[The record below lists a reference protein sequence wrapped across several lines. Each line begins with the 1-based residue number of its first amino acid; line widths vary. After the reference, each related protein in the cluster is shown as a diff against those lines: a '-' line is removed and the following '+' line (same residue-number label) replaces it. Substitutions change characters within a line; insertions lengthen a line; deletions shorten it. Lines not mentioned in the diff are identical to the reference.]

1 MIVER
6 RISHVYNHLQLFQ
19 EAYDELVKRI
29 IDHLPDELKNNV
41 DYVEEDAAY
50 TGGVCIN
57 FKNWQ
62 SMEYESSDVINVF
75 KNMFDIDVKVDFWMD
90 GLIDDD
96 RFAIMIELK
105 HIFWEVKV

>member
-1 MIVER
+1 
-6 RISHVYNHLQLFQ
+6 
-19 EAYDELVKRI
+19 
-29 IDHLPDELKNNV
+29 
-41 DYVEEDAAY
+41 
-50 TGGVCIN
+50 
-57 FKNWQ
+57 
-62 SMEYESSDVINVF
+62 MEYDSSDVINVF